1 MALAERSQARGVVTA
16 EGATGG
22 LQLNKRSTALQ
33 LTGEALVNPPKFKGG
48 SDRAVAQQ
56 GSPPLKMSIILCMPG
71 LILSSCNDTW

>member
-22 LQLNKRSTALQ
+22 LQLNKRSTAQQ

-48 SDRAVAQQ
+48 SDRAVAQARKS
-56 GSPPLKMSIILCMPG
+56 SPQNVDHSLHAWVDSFIL
-71 LILSSCNDTW
+71 